1 MDSAL
6 LWQIYLKWIRI
17 NEILSDFSWSEIQ
30 SLHILNWYS
39 AMITKH
45 KDLEKQ
51 KSQKKNIEVNCLLR
65 ILKYSQTHYMPWK
78 DCTKYK
84 QKKNK

>member
-1 MDSAL
+1 
-6 LWQIYLKWIRI
+6 
-17 NEILSDFSWSEIQ
+17 
-30 SLHILNWYS
+30 
-39 AMITKH
+39 MITKH

-51 KSQKKNIEVNCLLR
+51 KSQKKNTEVNCLLR

-78 DCTKYK
+78 DCTEYK